1 MSRKILII
9 TGAPEA
15 NSLSWEQ
22 DGLHNSFVAPFTE
35 LASFRPS
42 NQTSIGAS
50 SRDGAREDEPLWRS
64 IPLQRARLPTGF
76 SQTHNL
82 HEAYRPDADFIS
94 TVGLSFTDMTDLS
107 SESQQDQSEFI
118 EQLYEHSILP
128 YEDPKGA
135 QLDTQSFSTTASS
148 VLDSQDIS
156 TDYSLQQV
164 HGSNP
169 QGLPSVSG
177 VGHLSDLEDL
187 PKAAYLDSIAPQT
200 MTVNLIVGIISIAA
214 PRTVRTRWGATKS
227 LVEMLL
233 GDETKSGFSVTF
245 WLSHDKRGGSN
256 PRITPTETALKD
268 LRRQDVVL
276 LRNVA
281 LGSFSKK
288 VHGHS
293 LHNGMTKVHLL
304 HRRKLDKTDTCGIY
318 AAREMAS
325 KGSAHP
331 QLMKARR
338 AWNWTIDFVGGSER
352 RLGKRKTRG
361 RPVRSWEM
369 PPPDTQ

>member
-9 TGAPEA
+9 AGAPEA
-15 NSLSWEQ
+15 RSLNWEQ
-22 DGLHNSFVAPFTE
+22 NGLLDHLVAPFTG
-35 LASFRPS
+35 LASFQPS
-42 NQTSIGAS
+42 NNTSHD
-50 SRDGAREDEPLWRS
+50 RQEDEPVWRS
-64 IPLQRARLPTGF
+64 IPLRQVRLPTGF

-82 HEAYRPDADFIS
+82 HEAYQPDADFIS
-94 TVGLSFTDMTDLS
+94 TVGVSFADVTELSLA
-107 SESQQDQSEFI
+107 SQKGDNGFLQ
-118 EQLYEHSILP
+118 QLYEHSILP
-128 YEDPKGA
+128 HDASRASE
-135 QLDTQSFSTTASS
+135 LDTQSFSTTASS
-148 VLDSQDIS
+148 IPGSQDIS
-156 TDYSLQQV
+156 TEYSVQPSGTNQV
-164 HGSNP
+164 T
-169 QGLPSVSG
+169 PSVG
-177 VGHLSDLEDL
+177 CVGHLSDLEDI
-187 PKAAYLDSIAPQT
+187 PKATYLDSIAPQT
-200 MTVNLIVGIISIAA
+200 MTVNLIVGIISIAE

-233 GDETKSGFSVTF
+233 GDDTKSGFSVTF
-245 WLSHDKRGGSN
+245 WLSHEKRVSPN
-256 PRITPTETALKD
+256 PRSMSTETALKD

-304 HRRKLDKTDTCGIY
+304 HRRKLDKTDTCGVY
-318 AAREMAS
+318 AARDMSS
-325 KGSAHP
+325 KRSAHP
-331 QLMKARR
+331 QLVKTRR
-338 AWNWTIDFVGGSER
+338 VWEWTINFVGGSEQ